1 MRRSSAAAN
10 GTSSTAVERKKKQDI
25 DITFRPDKE
34 RPYDIVVLLDM
45 IGIGF
50 DMLTLPVSGIC
61 EVPEVEITPMELLDF
76 GNVYLKQ
83 EVALP
88 IKLHNTSSLLSTQ
101 FKINKQDEQSKEY
114 GILIFYL
121 NYFVDKIILWTSFIM
136 KSLSFN
142 IIKWI
147 WI

>member
-1 MRRSSAAAN
+1 
-10 GTSSTAVERKKKQDI
+10 
-25 DITFRPDKE
+25 
-34 RPYDIVVLLDM
+34 M

-83 EVALP
+83 EVTLP

-101 FKINKQDEQSKEY
+101 FKINKQDEQSKGY
-114 GILIFYL
+114 GELSCDQQSGQIAPEQTVILNVKLIPKKL
-121 NYFVDKIILWTSFIM
+121 NQL
-136 KSLSFN
+136 
-142 IIKWI
+142 
-147 WI
+147 